1 MSEFIELTPLQA
13 AQEAQ
18 VSASLACEAAAEAR
32 VGAQEAREYI
42 NSRATPAHETE
53 VEEITWTID
62 RTGDRNMLNL
72 INLNSYDNS
81 TIYTNVYLR
90 AHSPVYIDAT
100 PTIPFLKEKLI
111 TISCEELEISYEDQ
125 NCCICME
132 QREKND
138 ICELNCHHK
147 FCGFCVEN
155 CIKRPDTYNCS
166 LCRERVVKIISQN
179 IEIKEKLEDY
189 LF

>member
-72 INLNSYDNS
+72 INLNSYD
-81 TIYTNVYLR
+81 IKK
-90 AHSPVYIDAT
+90 I
-100 PTIPFLKEKLI
+100 K
-111 TISCEELEISYEDQ
+111 
-125 NCCICME
+125 
-132 QREKND
+132 
-138 ICELNCHHK
+138 K
-147 FCGFCVEN
+147 F
-155 CIKRPDTYNCS
+155 KYR
-166 LCRERVVKIISQN
+166 R
-179 IEIKEKLEDY
+179 
-189 LF
+189 